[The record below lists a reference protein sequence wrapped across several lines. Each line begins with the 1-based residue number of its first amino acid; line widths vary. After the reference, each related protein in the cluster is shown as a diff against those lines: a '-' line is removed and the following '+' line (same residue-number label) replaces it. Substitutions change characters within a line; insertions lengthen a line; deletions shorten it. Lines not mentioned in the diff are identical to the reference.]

1 MAKTQDL
8 LLFIKQ
14 SKICRSR
21 DAVKRGFARTEI
33 AELLKSGKIER
44 LARGIYHVS
53 GAPILPNQ
61 SYVELAIRCPNAVI
75 CLLSALQFHNITTQL
90 PHEIWC
96 AIEGTT
102 RAPNMTYPRLRIVR
116 FVGAAYSQG
125 IEEHVIA
132 GTTIKVYS
140 VAKTVADLF
149 RFRNKTGLDI
159 AMEAL
164 REAIRG
170 KKATLDDIRKMAK
183 LRGVY
188 NMMRPYIEM
197 ELSS

>member
-1 MAKTQDL
+1 MAKAQEL
-8 LLFIKQ
+8 LLFIKR

-21 DAVKRGFARTEI
+21 DTVKRGFTRTGI
-33 AELLKSGKIER
+33 AELLRAGKIER
-44 LARGIYHVS
+44 FARGIYRVS
-53 GAPILPNQ
+53 GAPVLPNQ

-164 REAIRG
+164 REAIRS

-197 ELSS
+197 EISS

>member
-1 MAKTQDL
+1 M
-8 LLFIKQ
+8 
-14 SKICRSR
+14 
-21 DAVKRGFARTEI
+21 
-33 AELLKSGKIER
+33 
-44 LARGIYHVS
+44 ARGIYQVS
-53 GAPILPNQ
+53 DAPVLPNQ
-61 SYVELAIRCPNAVI
+61 NYVELAIRNPNAVV

-90 PHEIWC
+90 PNEIWC

-102 RAPNMTYPRLRIVR
+102 RAPNMTYPQLKVVR

-149 RFRNKTGLDI
+149 RFRNKIGLDI

-164 REAIRG
+164 RETIRG
-170 KKATLDDIRKMAK
+170 KRATLDDIRKMAK
-183 LRGVY
+183 LRGV
-188 NMMRPYIEM
+188 NNIMRPYIEM
-197 ELSS
+197 EISS

>member
-1 MAKTQDL
+1 M
-8 LLFIKQ
+8 
-14 SKICRSR
+14 
-21 DAVKRGFARTEI
+21 EI
-33 AELLKSGKIER
+33 ATLFKAGKIER
-44 LARGIYHVS
+44 LARGIYQVS
-53 GAPILPNQ
+53 GAPVLPNQ
-61 SYVELAIRCPNAVI
+61 SYLELAIRCPKAVI
-75 CLLSALQFHNITTQL
+75 CLLSALQFHAITTQL

-102 RAPNMTYPRLRIVR
+102 RAPKMTYPRLRIVR
-116 FVGAAYSQG
+116 FVGTAYSQG

-132 GTTIKVYS
+132 GFKIKVYS

-188 NMMRPYIEM
+188 NIMRPYIEM
-197 ELSS
+197 EISS

>member
-1 MAKTQDL
+1 MVRTKEL
-8 LLFIKQ
+8 LLFIKR

-21 DAVKRGFARTEI
+21 DAVKRGFTRTEI
-33 AELLKSGKIER
+33 AALLKTGKIER
-44 LARGIYHVS
+44 LARGIYQVS
-53 GAPILPNQ
+53 GAPVLPNQ
-61 SYVELAIRCPNAVI
+61 SYVELAIRCPNAVV
-75 CLLSALQFHNITTQL
+75 CLLSALQFHNITTQI

-102 RAPNMTYPRLRIVR
+102 RAPNITYPRLRIVR

-170 KKATLDDIRKMAK
+170 KKETLDAIRKMAK

-188 NMMRPYIEM
+188 NIMRPYIEM
-197 ELSS
+197 EISS

>member
-1 MAKTQDL
+1 MARTQEL

-21 DAVKRGFARTEI
+21 DAVNKGFTRTEI
-33 AELLKSGKIER
+33 ATLLKAGKIER
-44 LARGIYHVS
+44 ITRGIYRVS
-53 GAPILPNQ
+53 GAPVLPNQ
-61 SYVELAIRCPNAVI
+61 SYVELAIRCPNAVV

-125 IEEHVIA
+125 IEEHVIS

-164 REAIRG
+164 REAIRS

-197 ELSS
+197 EISS

>member
-1 MAKTQDL
+1 MAKTQEL
-8 LLFIKQ
+8 LLFINRA
-14 SKICRSR
+14 KICRSR
-21 DAVKRGFARTEI
+21 DAVKRGFTRTEI
-33 AELLKSGKIER
+33 AALLKTGKIER
-44 LARGIYHVS
+44 LARGMYQVS
-53 GAPILPNQ
+53 GAPVLPNQ
-61 SYVELAIRCPNAVI
+61 SYVELAIRSPNAVI

-90 PHEIWC
+90 PNEIWC

-102 RAPNMTYPRLRIVR
+102 RAPNISYPRLRIVR
-116 FVGAAYSQG
+116 FVGKAYSQG

-132 GTTIKVYS
+132 GTKIKVYS

-164 REAIRG
+164 REALRS
-170 KKATLDDIRKMAK
+170 KKTTLDEIRKMAK

-197 ELSS
+197 EISS